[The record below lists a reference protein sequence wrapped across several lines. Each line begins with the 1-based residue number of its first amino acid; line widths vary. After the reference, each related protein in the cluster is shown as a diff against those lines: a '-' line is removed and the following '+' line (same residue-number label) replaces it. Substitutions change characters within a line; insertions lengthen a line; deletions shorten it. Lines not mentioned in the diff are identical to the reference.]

1 MSHGMKCQEILE
13 QLSAYIDD
21 ELEAR
26 LCAEIEAHLAGCPD
40 CRAMVDTLRKTVT
53 LYRECEPD
61 DLPPD
66 VRDRLYKVLRL
77 DDLGEKSE

>member
-1 MSHGMKCQEILE
+1 MSHDRHCQEILKE
-13 QLSAYIDD
+13 LSAYIDD

-40 CRAMVDTLRKTVT
+40 CQAMVDTLRKTVI
-53 LYRECEPD
+53 LYRRSEPD

-66 VRDRLYKVLRL
+66 VRDRLYKVLHL
-77 DDLGEKSE
+77 DDLE